1 MYKLLLATDRHD
13 IQDMFSEISDW
24 ESRGFRKPRMASS
37 AQEAIECLENH
48 HVDAIAYRLNAQEEK
63 LLYGS
68 LVQSYPDLPI
78 FRVGESV
85 AQQQAILTD
94 VRVLLNRIHA
104 DFSNDGYSIADMMKF
119 TRNEFMR
126 TLLSGGVN
134 DGGEVISR
142 LKLMRFPIAVDKPC
156 VLLDMELPQGDEYLA
171 GRWHYGSERLEVA
184 LRNFFGTE
192 HGSISFSVA
201 VVSPQLIRL
210 LACPLEDCGETEGE
224 ESLTGQVVDNVRE
237 AIERI
242 REYLALEVRLQGVRV
257 LKNVAALA
265 SQA

>member
-13 IQDMFSEISDW
+13 VQDMFSEISDW
-24 ESRGFRKPRMASS
+24 ENRGFRKPRMASS
-37 AQEAIECLENH
+37 AQEAIACLENH
-48 HVDAIAYRLNAQEEK
+48 HVDAIVYCLNAQEEK
-63 LLYGS
+63 QLYGA

-78 FRVGESV
+78 FRVGENRA
-85 AQQQAILTD
+85 AQEMILNE
-94 VRVLLNRIHA
+94 VRVVLNRVRA

-119 TRNEFMR
+119 SRNEFMR
-126 TLLSGGVN
+126 TLLSGGVA
-134 DGGEVISR
+134 GRREVLFR
-142 LKLMRFPIAVDKPC
+142 LKLLRYPLAVDKPC
-156 VLLDMELPQGDEYLA
+156 VLLDMLLPQGDEYLA

-210 LACPLEDCGETEGE
+210 LACPLEDSGEAEGE
-224 ESLTGQVVDNVRE
+224 ESLTRQVVDSVQE

-242 REYLALEVRLQGVRV
+242 REYPALEVRLESVRV
-257 LKNVAALA
+257 LENVTALA
-265 SQA
+265 SQP